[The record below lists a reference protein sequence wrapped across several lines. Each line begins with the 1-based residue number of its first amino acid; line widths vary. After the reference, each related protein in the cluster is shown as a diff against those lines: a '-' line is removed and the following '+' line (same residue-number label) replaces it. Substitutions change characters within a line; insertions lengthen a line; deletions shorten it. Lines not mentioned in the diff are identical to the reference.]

1 MHRKAFD
8 SVKVTVCCLVQEK
21 SGLVEQL
28 QKEKQKKG
36 EQVQQ
41 AHADLARQ
49 AALIKDLQAHPR
61 GKKELKEGPA
71 SLDQVHLSDCLTD
84 TSRDG
89 HVNIWHWVPYPA
101 A

>member
-1 MHRKAFD
+1 MK
-8 SVKVTVCCLVQEK
+8 EK

-49 AALIKDLQAHPR
+49 AALIKDFQAHPR
-61 GKKELKEGPA
+61 GKKELKEGGA

-84 TSRDG
+84 TS
-89 HVNIWHWVPYPA
+89 
-101 A
+101 

>member
-1 MHRKAFD
+1 MK
-8 SVKVTVCCLVQEK
+8 EK

-61 GKKELKEGPA
+61 GKKELKEGGA
-71 SLDQVHLSDCLTD
+71 SLDQVHLSDCLTG
-84 TSRDG
+84 TS
-89 HVNIWHWVPYPA
+89 
-101 A
+101 